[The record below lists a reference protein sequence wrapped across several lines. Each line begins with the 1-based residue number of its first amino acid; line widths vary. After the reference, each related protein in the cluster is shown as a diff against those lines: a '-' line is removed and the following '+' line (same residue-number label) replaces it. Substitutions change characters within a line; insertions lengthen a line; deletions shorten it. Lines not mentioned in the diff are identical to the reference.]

1 MAQESRRL
9 GGVDMTTGDPFQTL
23 LRFSLPLIAGNAL
36 QQVYNMVDSSVAGNF
51 IGMTAMSA
59 VSNGFM
65 IVMMITALFSGLSV
79 GGTVLV
85 ARLFGR
91 RDYEAIGR
99 GVSAIYFGVAVL
111 FLPLTL
117 LGWFLAPA
125 LLSLFHIPPDVMPGA
140 LTYVRVIFLGL
151 LGSMG
156 YNVNAGVLNGL
167 GDSRV
172 SLRFLAVSCVA
183 NGVMDVVFVAG
194 FHWGVF
200 GTAFATILAQFGSW
214 LLGVRY
220 INRHYS
226 FIHIGLPKRGVDT
239 EFIRQALRIGVPSS
253 ITGLQYTVG
262 MMMVQALVNTY
273 DTEFIAGFSAGGKLD
288 SFAFM
293 AVNSFSSAMATYTAQ
308 NIGAERMDRV
318 RSGTRVGMVLST
330 VVCLAMAA
338 IFVPF
343 GRPILRVLFGLTP
356 AALDAAMAYIYRV
369 TGPFFIL
376 GISYIISGVLR
387 GAGAVTVSTVSSII
401 SLWGVRVPLAYY
413 IAAHWG
419 RENLFLA
426 YPIAWAVGL
435 ILSGVYYLSG
445 RWKPKEKPRIES
457 Q

>member
-1 MAQESRRL
+1 
-9 GGVDMTTGDPFQTL
+9 MTTGDPFRTL
-23 LRFSLPLIAGNAL
+23 LHFALPLIAGNAL

-65 IVMMITALFSGLSV
+65 IVMMITTLFSGLSV

-91 RDYEAIGR
+91 KDYEGIGR
-99 GVSAIYFGVAVL
+99 GVSAMYFGVAVL
-111 FLPLTL
+111 FVPVTV
-117 LGWFLAPA
+117 LGYCAAPY
-125 LLSLFHIPPDVMPGA
+125 LMSLFRIPEAVFPDTLV
-140 LTYVRVIFLGL
+140 YVRVIFLGL

-167 GDSRV
+167 GDSKV
-172 SLRFLAVSCVA
+172 SLRFLAISCVA
-183 NGVMDVVFVAG
+183 NGVMDVVFVAV
-194 FHWGVF
+194 FHMGVF
-200 GTAFATILAQFGSW
+200 GTAFATILAQFASW

-220 INRHYS
+220 INKHYS
-226 FIHIGLPKRGVDT
+226 FIHIGLPRWRGVDT
-239 EFIRQALRIGVPSS
+239 AFIKQALRIGVPSS

-308 NIGAERMDRV
+308 NIGAGKLDRV
-318 RSGTRVGMVLST
+318 RKGTRVGMVLSSA
-330 VVCLAMAA
+330 VCLAMAA
-338 IFVPF
+338 VFVPF
-343 GRPILRVLFGLTP
+343 GRPIMRLLFGLTP
-356 AALDAAMAYIYRV
+356 AALDAAMAYVYRV

-387 GAGAVTVSTVSSII
+387 GAGAMAVSTISSIV
-401 SLWGVRVPLAYY
+401 SLWVVRVPLAYWM
-413 IAAHWG
+413 AEHWG

-426 YPIAWAVGL
+426 YPVAWIVGL
-435 ILSGVYYLSG
+435 VMAGVYYLTG
-445 RWKPKEKPRIES
+445 RWKPKAEPQERGEAE
-457 Q
+457 